1 VRNPA
6 LEYLKML
13 KFTIET
19 KNNIFPH
26 SVIDAGESDE
36 GNDDDNNVMMIT
48 TMMMLM
54 GVVVVMTALSAN
66 K

>member
-1 VRNPA
+1 
-6 LEYLKML
+6 ML